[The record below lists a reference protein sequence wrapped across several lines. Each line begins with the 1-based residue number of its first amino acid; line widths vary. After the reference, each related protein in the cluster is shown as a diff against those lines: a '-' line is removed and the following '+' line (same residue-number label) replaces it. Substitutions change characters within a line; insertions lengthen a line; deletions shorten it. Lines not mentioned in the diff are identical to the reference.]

1 MQQTLERRIPLAR
14 RLDPPRRP
22 RPAEAHG
29 AAPRRPARSL
39 PRRPSRG
46 PQGPVAWWERTAP
59 DADEARWTAVQ
70 RLQAHRLER
79 GIPVVEVTRRLA
91 EIGAPLARE
100 TLSRI
105 LNGKQPTTWETVENL
120 AEVLGV
126 HVDLPR

>member
-1 MQQTLERRIPLAR
+1 MAR

-22 RPAEAHG
+22 RPDQAQQHG
-29 AAPRRPARSL
+29 TGRRARRPL

-46 PQGPVAWWERTAP
+46 PQGPVEWWERAAP
-59 DADEARWTAVQ
+59 DADEARWHAVQ
-70 RLQAHRLER
+70 RLQAHRLAR
-79 GIPVVEVTRRLA
+79 DIAVIEVCRRLD

-105 LNGKQPTTWETVENL
+105 LNGKQPTTWETVANL

-126 HVDLPR
+126 DVDAAEHE